1 MNAMKK
7 ITSLLLASLLAVGAP
22 AALAETAPAEIAPAE
37 IAPAQPELGARVKDI
52 IEVDGYQFKDL
63 NDNGELDPY
72 EDWRLTPEERADNL
86 LSMMDA
92 SQKAAQMVHLT
103 LVTKKDSWFTK
114 DNVGFALVY
123 EYIFDVEEEDEED
136 EEEDEDGEEAVQV
149 TGSAM
154 NAAVKTNEIQELS
167 ESSELGIPVLFSMDT
182 EAGAAFVKDAT
193 FLPDEINLGAANDE
207 ALTAR
212 YYEVLRDELKAIGV
226 RMALSPD
233 ADLITDPRW
242 GRNQECYSEDT
253 DVVQKLIKVAV
264 QTLQGGSSLTAD
276 SVMATVKHFPGA
288 GAQTDGLDGTP
299 LTISEDSI
307 ELHLAGFRAAIDAGV
322 AAVMPYGYSTVPYL
336 GGDAVENCADQSAAV
351 MTDLLRGE
359 MGYTGIIQT
368 DWGLNFV
375 GATNAGADILGG
387 AGVRSTRQLVDEV
400 DEARLT
406 DACRRI
412 LIAKFQMGLFE
423 NPYVDEAAAEQIVG
437 SEANRAIAK
446 EAAAKS
452 FTLVKYENAA
462 SLAGQQFIVTGEL
475 ANDVRCLNSGWTAK
489 EPVEI
494 EGTTILQALQA
505 KAGADNVTYIET
517 AADVPADLSGVTAVV
532 VVGEK
537 SGTHEPAWGT
547 ATLEFPQEQTELIEA
562 LDKAGANV
570 VAVVVMNRAYVLSPI
585 AEAADS
591 VLLVYRPGVTCGA
604 EAVAD
609 TLFGENAITGKLPF
623 QIPASM
629 EQVLAQREDL
639 PKDIVDPLYEY
650 GFGIETESFGR

>member
-1 MNAMKK
+1 MNAIKK
-7 ITSLLLASLLAVGAP
+7 IASLALAAMLGISSLP
-22 AALAETAPAEIAPAE
+22 ALAESAPV
-37 IAPAQPELGARVKDI
+37 QPELVARVKDI
-52 IEVDGYQFKDL
+52 IEADGYQFKDL

-72 EDWRLTPEERADNL
+72 EDWRLPAEERAENL

-92 SQKAAQMVHLT
+92 SQKATQMVHLT
-103 LVTKKDSWFTK
+103 LVTKKDSWFNK
-114 DNVGFALVY
+114 NNVGFALVY
-123 EYIFDVEEEDEED
+123 EYIFEPEEEEDEEESD
-136 EEEDEDGEEAVQV
+136 ETQ
-149 TGSAM
+149 TPISSAR
-154 NAAVKTNEIQELS
+154 NAAMRTNEIQELS
-167 ESSELGIPVLFSMDT
+167 ESSELGIPVIFSMDT

-193 FLPDEINLGAANDE
+193 YLPDEINQGAAGDVELVTRLN
-207 ALTAR
+207 
-212 YYEVLRDELKAIGV
+212 EVLKEELKAVGV

-242 GRNQECYSEDT
+242 GRNQECYSEDVET
-253 DVVQKLIKVAV
+253 VETMIAAAV
-264 QTLQGGSSLTAD
+264 KALQGENGLD
-276 SVMATVKHFPGA
+276 ENSVMATVKHFPGA
-288 GAQTDGLDGTP
+288 GAQTNGVDGSP

-307 ELHLAGFRAAIDAGV
+307 DLHLAGFKAAIDADV

-336 GGDAVENCADQSAAV
+336 GGDAVDNSADQSAAV
-351 MTDLLRGE
+351 MTDLLRGQ

-400 DEARLT
+400 EEDRLT

-423 NPYVDEAAAEQIVG
+423 NPYVDENKAETVIG
-437 SEANRAIAK
+437 SEAHKAIAK
-446 EAAAKS
+446 EAAAAS
-452 FTLVKYENAA
+452 FTLLKYENAA
-462 SLAGQQFIVTGEL
+462 SLEGKQFIVAGSL
-475 ANDVRCLNSGWTAK
+475 ADDVRCLNSGWTAK

-494 EGTTILQALQA
+494 QGTTILEALKA
-505 KAGADNVTYIET
+505 KAGTENVTYIET

-537 SGTHEPAWGT
+537 SGTHDPAWGA
-547 ATLEFPQEQTELIEA
+547 ATLEFPEDQVALINA
-562 LDKAGANV
+562 LDQAGANV

-609 TLFGENAITGKLPF
+609 CLFGETAITGKLPF

-629 EQVLAQREDL
+629 DQVLAQREDM
-639 PKDIVDPLYEY
+639 PKDIENPLYEY
-650 GFGIETESFGR
+650 GFGIDAEGFGR